1 MIICNTF
8 KIKKPEHLFFIQG
21 KRRQSVMR
29 CNKSWHIFAVISGS
43 ILFACLFFLPVTG
56 RAEQRDAEAS
66 VKRMNSAL
74 LESMKKAKDIG
85 FRGRYKLLDPVI
97 HDVFALPFMGEVSM
111 GSYWKSLSQE
121 QKKLFLAV
129 YTDWTITSYAAN
141 FDGYSGE
148 SFKIREGQKS
158 RGNTVTVLSDLVRPH
173 EESIDFNY
181 SLRRVQDKWR
191 IVDIRI
197 EGVSQLA
204 LTRSQ
209 FISVMKNKGFDGL
222 ISTLKEKTAVQ
233 RNKEKAEK

>member
-1 MIICNTF
+1 MTY
-8 KIKKPEHLFFIQG
+8 E
-21 KRRQSVMR
+21 KRWR
-29 CNKSWHIFAVISGS
+29 IFAVISAS
-43 ILFACLFFLPVTG
+43 ILFACLLLLPVTG
-56 RAEQRDAEAS
+56 RAEHRDAEAS

-74 LESMKKAKDIG
+74 LESMKSAKEIG

-97 HDVFALPFMGEVSM
+97 HEVFALPFMGEVSM
-111 GSYWKSLSQE
+111 GSYWKSLSPE
-121 QKKLFLAV
+121 QKKLYLDI

-141 FDGYSGE
+141 FSGYSGE

-158 RGNTVTVLSDLVRPH
+158 SGNTVTVLSDLVRPH
-173 EESIDFNY
+173 EDSIDFNY
-181 SLRRVQDKWR
+181 SLRRVQDMWR

-209 FISVMKNKGFDGL
+209 FVSIMKNKGFYGL
-222 ISTLKEKTAVQ
+222 ISTLKEKTAVL

>member
-1 MIICNTF
+1 MMCDKRWRNFAII
-8 KIKKPEHLFFIQG
+8 
-21 KRRQSVMR
+21 S
-29 CNKSWHIFAVISGS
+29 AS
-43 ILFACLFFLPVTG
+43 ILFACLLLLPVSG

-74 LESMKKAKDIG
+74 LENMKRAKEIG

-97 HDVFALPFMGEVSM
+97 RDVFALPFMGEVSM
-111 GSYWKSLSQE
+111 GSYWKSLSLE
-121 QKKLFLAV
+121 QKKLYLDI

-158 RGNTVTVLSDLVRPH
+158 SGKTVTVLSDLVRPH
-173 EESIDFNY
+173 EDSIDFNY
-181 SLRRVQDKWR
+181 SLRLIQDKWR

-209 FISVMKNKGFDGL
+209 FISIMKNKGFDGL
-222 ISTLKEKTAVQ
+222 ISTLKEKIAVL